1 MGIIWTLICVLYSLL
16 MFALGGY
23 GMHVFL
29 EGPKQ
34 GTDSKFNVLMVG
46 LTPFF
51 LFAGAVSLIILIIC

>member
-1 MGIIWTLICVLYSLL
+1 MDIIWTLVCVLCSLL

-46 LTPFF
+46 LTPYF
-51 LFAGAVSLIILIIC
+51 LFAGASILIILIIC